1 MLNVVTGVLL
11 GDELAGSVQDV
22 WLFCCGWLFCRGWC
36 WMVGWLVGMS
46 DKQLPPEAELVTL
59 PVAVATAQAGV
70 RQVLVFCWVRLN
82 PSCPLAW

>member
-1 MLNVVTGVLL
+1 MFGCFVVIGCFVVV
-11 GDELAGSVQDV
+11 G
-22 WLFCCGWLFCRGWC
+22 
-36 WMVGWLVGMS
+36 VGWLVGWLV